1 MNHVALWGT
10 QFGFSVTDWNLNTVV
25 PAEANVTIFTGATQR
40 ARVNSTGMW
49 ITGGLNTSSIIKSAG
64 LYDSSNRQLLI
75 RDSTGTVVWG
85 N

>member
-1 MNHVALWGT
+1 MNHIALWST
-10 QFGFSVTDWNLNTVV
+10 TFGFSVTEQNLNAVV
-25 PAEANVTIFTGATQR
+25 PADANLSIFTGATQR

-49 ITGGLNTSSIIKSAG
+49 ITGGLNTSSMVKSAG

-75 RDSTGTVVWG
+75 KDSTGTVVWG